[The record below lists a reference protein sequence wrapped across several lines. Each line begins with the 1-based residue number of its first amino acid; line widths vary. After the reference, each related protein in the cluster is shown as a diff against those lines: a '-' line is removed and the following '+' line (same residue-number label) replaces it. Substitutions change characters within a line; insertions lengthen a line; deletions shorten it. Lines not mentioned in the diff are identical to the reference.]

1 MDDASFI
8 KTVEGL
14 LKSCKLGVRPNEQEV
29 LSDNKEYE
37 FDGEQSDLYRLHKK
51 LLEYAE
57 TKAKGLSSDA
67 PADAVNKVFD
77 KAASGRKIDSWGFAK
92 TIIDNHLKDL
102 RRKQGRGKEE
112 VETDIAPWDIRHFVD
127 VYSGDFNED
136 TGDYTEKENPTWG
149 WYGFR
154 LPDKHGYPSG
164 DVHGRRKG
172 TEGEIC
178 KMYWEYGMEQK
189 EIAEALGKD
198 EGYISRIIK
207 RHRASPKPDTRD
219 MLTSGIYPKEM
230 PASPVVYKH
239 LPPNKKQESSDAQS

>member
-37 FDGEQSDLYRLHKK
+37 FDGEQSDLYRLHRK
-51 LLEYAE
+51 LLRYAE
-57 TKAKGLSSDA
+57 TQAKGLSSAA

-77 KAASGRKIDSWGFAK
+77 KAASGKSIDSWYHAK

-102 RRKQGRGKEE
+102 RRKQGRGKEPVTLE
-112 VETDIAPWDIRHFVD
+112 IGAWDIKHFVD

-149 WYGFR
+149 WHGFR
-154 LPDKHGYPSG
+154 LPNRHGYPG
-164 DVHGRRKG
+164 MNVYRMHND

-178 KMYWEYGMEQK
+178 KLYWEYDMEQK
-189 EIAEALGKD
+189 EIAEKLGKD
-198 EGYISRIIK
+198 KGYISRIIK
-207 RHRASPKPDTRD
+207 RNRASPKPDTRD
-219 MLTSGIYPKEM
+219 RFTSGIYPQET
-230 PASPVVYKH
+230 PASPVVYKP
-239 LPPNKKQESSDAQS
+239 LPPNKKFNKKDTP